1 MFFENCKVYASCRL
15 DQEQAL
21 GLSTDTSELL
31 EKLSTKEKVP
41 INDLK
46 VFFKCKNSIVDKFS
60 RMIDK
65 NIESKLRIDD
75 FKDSSKKDIL
85 FELIMMRFDE
95 MEGFKGSLVKILD
108 VSKNKPLLISIIT
121 RNVMNTMDFFLELSN
136 SYNNY
141 AFDILK
147 KNFLFII
154 YSISF
159 KTWLSDDTEDLSK
172 TMAELD
178 KLLSTAENFQQKVSS
193 FLPI

>member
-1 MFFENCKVYASCRL
+1 MNNSIETENKYIKKGFDLINDIGWEEFS
-15 DQEQAL
+15 
-21 GLSTDTSELL
+21 L
-31 EKLSTKEKVP
+31 EKLSTKEKIP

-65 NIESKLRIDD
+65 NIESKLRIED

-95 MEGFKGSLVKILD
+95 MESFKGSLVKILD

-121 RNVMNTMDFFLELSN
+121 KNVMNTMDFFLELSN

-141 AFDILK
+141 AFDFLK
-147 KNFLFII
+147 KNFLFFI
-154 YSISF
+154 YSITF

>member
-1 MFFENCKVYASCRL
+1 MKNS
-15 DQEQAL
+15 
-21 GLSTDTSELL
+21 SETEKNYIRKGFDLINDIGWNKFSI
-31 EKLSTKEKVP
+31 EKLSVKENIPVK
-41 INDLK
+41 NLK
-46 VFFKCKNSIVDKFS
+46 IFFKCKYSIVDKFS
-60 RMIDK
+60 TMIDQ
-65 NIESKLRIDD
+65 NIESKLRIED

-95 MEGFKGSLVKILD
+95 MEEFKGSLAKVLD
-108 VSKNKPLLISIIT
+108 ASKNKPLMISIIT
-121 RNVMNTMDFFLELSN
+121 KNVMNTMDFFLELSN

-141 AFDILK
+141 AFDLLK

-154 YSISF
+154 YSITF
-159 KTWLSDDTEDLSK
+159 KTWLSDNTEDLSK

>member
-1 MFFENCKVYASCRL
+1 MNNSIETENKYIKKGFDLINDIGWEEFS
-15 DQEQAL
+15 
-21 GLSTDTSELL
+21 L
-31 EKLSTKEKVP
+31 EKLSTKEKIP

-65 NIESKLRIDD
+65 NIESKLRIED

-121 RNVMNTMDFFLELSN
+121 KNVMNTMDFFLELSN

-141 AFDILK
+141 AFDFLK
-147 KNFLFII
+147 KNFLFFI
-154 YSISF
+154 YSITF

>member
-1 MFFENCKVYASCRL
+1 MNNSIETENKYIKKGFDLINDIGWEEFS
-15 DQEQAL
+15 
-21 GLSTDTSELL
+21 L

-41 INDLK
+41 INELK

-95 MEGFKGSLVKILD
+95 MESFKGSLVKILD

-121 RNVMNTMDFFLELSN
+121 KNVMNTMDFFLELSN

-172 TMAELD
+172 TMSKLD
-178 KLLSTAENFQQKVSS
+178 NVLTYSEKMLKKCC
-193 FLPI
+193 

>member
-1 MFFENCKVYASCRL
+1 MKNS
-15 DQEQAL
+15 
-21 GLSTDTSELL
+21 SETEKNYIKKGFDLINDIGWDKFSI
-31 EKLSTKEKVP
+31 EKLSTKENIPVR
-41 INDLK
+41 DLK
-46 VFFKCKNSIVDKFS
+46 VFFKCKYSIVDKFS

-65 NIESKLRIDD
+65 NIESKLRLED

-95 MEGFKGSLVKILD
+95 MEEFKGSLSKILD
-108 VSKNKPLLISIIT
+108 VSKQKPLLASIIT
-121 RNVMNTMDFFLELSN
+121 KNVMNTMDFFLELSN

-141 AFDILK
+141 AFDFLK
-147 KNFLFII
+147 KNFLFFI
-154 YSISF
+154 YSITF

>member
-1 MFFENCKVYASCRL
+1 MNNSIEIENKYIKKGFDLINEIGWEKFS
-15 DQEQAL
+15 
-21 GLSTDTSELL
+21 L
-31 EKLSTKEKVP
+31 EKLSTKEKIP

-65 NIESKLRIDD
+65 KIESKLRIDD

-95 MEGFKGSLVKILD
+95 MEGYKGSLVKILD

-121 RNVMNTMDFFLELSN
+121 KNVMNTMDFFLELSN

-141 AFDILK
+141 AFDFLK

-154 YSISF
+154 YSITF

>member
-1 MFFENCKVYASCRL
+1 MNNSIETENKYIKKGFDLINDIGWEEFS
-15 DQEQAL
+15 
-21 GLSTDTSELL
+21 L
-31 EKLSTKEKVP
+31 EKLSTKEKIP

-65 NIESKLRIDD
+65 KIESKLRIDD

-95 MEGFKGSLVKILD
+95 MEGYKGSLVKILD

-121 RNVMNTMDFFLELSN
+121 KNVMNTMDFFLELSN

-154 YSISF
+154 YSITF

>member
-1 MFFENCKVYASCRL
+1 MNNSIETENKYIKKGFDLINDIGWEEFS
-15 DQEQAL
+15 
-21 GLSTDTSELL
+21 L
-31 EKLSTKEKVP
+31 EKLSTKEKIP

-121 RNVMNTMDFFLELSN
+121 KNVMNTMDFFLELSN

-141 AFDILK
+141 AFDFLK
-147 KNFLFII
+147 KNFLFFI
-154 YSISF
+154 YSITF

>member
-1 MFFENCKVYASCRL
+1 MNNSMEIEKNYIKKGFDLINDIGWEEFSI
-15 DQEQAL
+15 
-21 GLSTDTSELL
+21 
-31 EKLSTKEKVP
+31 EKLSTRESIP
-41 INDLK
+41 LNDLK
-46 VFFKCKNSIVDKFS
+46 LYFKCKYSIVDKFS

-65 NIESKLRIDD
+65 NIESKLRIQD

-95 MEGFKGSLVKILD
+95 MEEFKSSLAKVLD
-108 VSKNKPLLISIIT
+108 ASKNKPLLISIIT
-121 RNVMNTMDFFLELSN
+121 KNVMNTMDFFLELSN

-141 AFDILK
+141 AFDVLK

-154 YSISF
+154 YSITF
-159 KTWLSDDTEDLSK
+159 KTWLSDNTNDLSK

-193 FLPI
+193 FLSI

>member
-1 MFFENCKVYASCRL
+1 MNNSIETENKYIKKGFDLINDIGWEEFS
-15 DQEQAL
+15 
-21 GLSTDTSELL
+21 L
-31 EKLSTKEKVP
+31 EKLSTKEKIP

-65 NIESKLRIDD
+65 NIESKLRIED

-95 MEGFKGSLVKILD
+95 MESFKGSLVKILD

-121 RNVMNTMDFFLELSN
+121 KNVMNTMDFFLELSN

-147 KNFLFII
+147 KNFLFFI
-154 YSISF
+154 YSITF
-159 KTWLSDDTEDLSK
+159 KTWLSDNTEDLSK

-178 KLLSTAENFQQKVSS
+178 KLLSTAENLQQKVSS

>member
-1 MFFENCKVYASCRL
+1 MNNSIETENKYIKKGFDLINDIGWEEFS
-15 DQEQAL
+15 
-21 GLSTDTSELL
+21 L
-31 EKLSTKEKVP
+31 EKLSTKEKIP

-65 NIESKLRIDD
+65 NIESKLRIED

-95 MEGFKGSLVKILD
+95 MESFKGSLLKILD

-121 RNVMNTMDFFLELSN
+121 KNVMNTMDFFLELSN

-178 KLLSTAENFQQKVSS
+178 KLLSTAENFQQKVSR

>member
-1 MFFENCKVYASCRL
+1 MNNSIEIENKYIKKGFDLINDIGWEEFS
-15 DQEQAL
+15 
-21 GLSTDTSELL
+21 L
-31 EKLSTKEKVP
+31 EKLSTKEKIP

-65 NIESKLRIDD
+65 KIESKLRIDD

-95 MEGFKGSLVKILD
+95 MEGYKGSLVKILD

-121 RNVMNTMDFFLELSN
+121 KNVMNTMDFFLELSN

-147 KNFLFII
+147 KNFLFFI
-154 YSISF
+154 YSITF
-159 KTWLSDDTEDLSK
+159 KTWLSDNTEDLSK

>member
-1 MFFENCKVYASCRL
+1 MNNSTETENKYIKKGFDLINDIGWEEFS
-15 DQEQAL
+15 
-21 GLSTDTSELL
+21 L
-31 EKLSTKEKVP
+31 EKLSTKEKIP

-121 RNVMNTMDFFLELSN
+121 KNVMNTMDFFLELSN

-141 AFDILK
+141 AFDFLK
-147 KNFLFII
+147 KNFLFFI
-154 YSISF
+154 YSITF

>member
-1 MFFENCKVYASCRL
+1 MKNS
-15 DQEQAL
+15 
-21 GLSTDTSELL
+21 SETEKNYIRKGFDLINDIGWNKFSI
-31 EKLSTKEKVP
+31 EKLSVKENIPVK
-41 INDLK
+41 NLK
-46 VFFKCKNSIVDKFS
+46 IFFKCKYSIVDKFS
-60 RMIDK
+60 TMIDK
-65 NIESKLRIDD
+65 NIESKLRIED

-95 MEGFKGSLVKILD
+95 MEEFKGSLAKVLD
-108 VSKNKPLLISIIT
+108 ASKNKPLMISIIT
-121 RNVMNTMDFFLELSN
+121 KNVMNTMDFFLELSN

-141 AFDILK
+141 AFDLLK

-154 YSISF
+154 YSITF
-159 KTWLSDDTEDLSK
+159 KTWLSDNTEDLSK

>member
-1 MFFENCKVYASCRL
+1 MKNSIEIENKYIKKGFDLINDIGWEEFS
-15 DQEQAL
+15 
-21 GLSTDTSELL
+21 L
-31 EKLSTKEKVP
+31 EKLSTKEKIP

-95 MEGFKGSLVKILD
+95 MEDFKGSLVKILD

-121 RNVMNTMDFFLELSN
+121 KNVMNTMDFFLELSN

-141 AFDILK
+141 AFDFLK

-154 YSISF
+154 YSITF

>member
-1 MFFENCKVYASCRL
+1 MNNSIETENKYIKKGFDLINDIGWEEFS
-15 DQEQAL
+15 
-21 GLSTDTSELL
+21 L
-31 EKLSTKEKVP
+31 EKLSTKEKIP
-41 INDLK
+41 IDDLK

-65 NIESKLRIDD
+65 KIESKLRIDD

-121 RNVMNTMDFFLELSN
+121 KNVMNTMDFFLELSN

-141 AFDILK
+141 AFDFLK
-147 KNFLFII
+147 KNFLFFI
-154 YSISF
+154 YSITF
-159 KTWLSDDTEDLSK
+159 KTWLSDDTDDLSK